1 MNTIKK
7 SFLKSKF
14 LSIKHYKYFSIYNE
28 LLNEYKNKK
37 IIFVEIGIANGGSL
51 FIWKK
56 FFLRSKIIGIDS
68 NPECKKFEKY
78 GFKIEIGDQSCPKFW
93 KKFFNKYGKV
103 DVILDDGGH
112 TNHQQISTVVNCTP
126 FIRNGGILI
135 TEDTFCSYMKDF
147 GNPSKY
153 SFINFAKKTIDDIN
167 YNYPGLGQFK
177 YSLNKF
183 IYCINYFDGIVAFKV
198 NRKLCFKNY
207 LVKNDKPT
215 FNHKD
220 FRYNFEVKNKFRNK
234 ILRKLNYIYIILKVI
249 LFNKIKSLKTQRYF
263 K

>member
-1 MNTIKK
+1 MNKIKEL
-7 SFLKSKF
+7 FLKSKF
-14 LSIKHYKYFSIYNE
+14 LSIKHSKYFDIYNE
-28 LLNEYKNKK
+28 LLNKYKNKK

-51 FIWKK
+51 FFWKK
-56 FFLRSKIIGIDS
+56 FFLRAKIIGIDL

-78 GFKIEIGDQSCPKFW
+78 GFKIEIGDQASPIFW
-93 KKFFNKYGKV
+93 KKFFNKYGKI

-112 TNHQQISTVVNCTP
+112 TNYQQISTVVNCIP
-126 FIRNGGILI
+126 FINNDGILI
-135 TEDTFCSYMKDF
+135 TEDTFSSYMKDF

-183 IYCINYFDGIVAFKV
+183 IYSISCFDGIVAFKV
-198 NRKLCFKNY
+198 NRKLCLKNC
-207 LVKNDKPT
+207 LIKNNKPT

-220 FRYNFEVKNKFRNK
+220 FRYNFEVKNKFKNK
-234 ILRKLNYIYIILKVI
+234 ILRKLNYIYIILKVL
-249 LFNKIKSLKTQRYF
+249 LFNKIISLKTKKYF